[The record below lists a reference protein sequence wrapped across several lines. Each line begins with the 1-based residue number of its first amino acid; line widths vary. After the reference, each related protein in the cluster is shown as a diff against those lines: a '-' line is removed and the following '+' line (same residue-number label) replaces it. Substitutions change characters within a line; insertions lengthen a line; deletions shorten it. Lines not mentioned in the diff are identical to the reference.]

1 MELPIEVTKRYYYS
15 FPRTSGHIQFIGWRA
30 EGLAFEVV
38 SKASLYHASVAA
50 HELIISIKDGMLR
63 VRPVHVE
70 FQWPVEL
77 LVHTM
82 RFLLALEDE
91 RTRSRSYEPSDP
103 VRFTWDL

>member
-1 MELPIEVTKRYYYS
+1 MELPVEVKKRYYYS
-15 FPRTSGHIQFIGWRA
+15 FPRTSGYIQYVGWRP
-30 EGLAFEVV
+30 EGLVFEVV
-38 SKASLYHASVAA
+38 SKTSLDSSHAVAR
-50 HELIISIKDGMLR
+50 EQVISIADGMLR
-63 VRPVHVE
+63 VRPVHDE

-91 RTRSRSYEPSDP
+91 RTRSRSYELSDP